1 MRFPRMLD
9 GGNPTELR
17 AKAQHARKLADRAD
31 ELVDRLR
38 EEAERARFYAQM
50 LLHRFRDP
58 VTADRLRAVAADLER
73 QAAARVAAALNRHGT
88 S

>member
-38 EEAERARFYAQM
+38 EEAPASMPRCSSTVS
-50 LLHRFRDP
+50 
-58 VTADRLRAVAADLER
+58 VTL
-73 QAAARVAAALNRHGT
+73 
-88 S
+88 